1 MMGNDWLSEFGFK
14 KNPYDTMALAPS
26 EEGNQLLVGRDDEV
40 NFLTQQLIS
49 SSMIPLLYG
58 ENGVGKS
65 SIANVAAYRLSL
77 EYNQGDKRFFP
88 LKLKSLQGTQL
99 SDLKEFERSIY

>member
-14 KNPYDTMALAPS
+14 KNPYDTMALASS

-65 SIANVAAYRLSL
+65 SIANVAAYRLSR
-77 EYNQGDKRFFP
+77 EYNHPQG
-88 LKLKSLQGTQL
+88 
-99 SDLKEFERSIY
+99 